1 MHLAAAAQELRSGKG
16 DFPAEG
22 WDLENP
28 VRTVKSIDAVATLQ
42 TAIRHASVTGEEAP
56 FAAYLAGVLPEIG
69 VTPIVADFV
78 PGRPNVWG
86 VKRGGGG
93 GRRLLLVGHT
103 DVVHARGWGERWA
116 GTERADP
123 FGAAVVD
130 GEVWGRGAADLKAG
144 ICTAIEALRILDASG
159 ETLAGDVILAFVG
172 DEESGEPGTGVSAGM
187 KAFAALLKSGGIPR
201 PDLAIYLEPT
211 TLDIYPAQI
220 GFFIGEIEVTGRT
233 VYFGVPEQGVDAL
246 KATHS
251 VLSALWEHSA
261 DLEGRGSHE
270 LVGRSF
276 LLVTSIEGG
285 GLIAVPGACRLSL
298 IRKLRPG
305 EGLSEARRELEA
317 VVRGAVND
325 PAVGIS
331 FAYPAGRDHEVG
343 GEAFE
348 VDPQLETIQLLQ
360 DVVRRHR
367 PDRGRIAGAPFW
379 SEGSFLTALG
389 IPAVYFAPGDI
400 GICHTL
406 EERVPIE
413 EYLTGIAAL
422 AEFIGRFCGV
432 AAPGQR

>member
-1 MHLAAAAQELRSGKG
+1 
-16 DFPAEG
+16 
-22 WDLENP
+22 
-28 VRTVKSIDAVATLQ
+28 VATLQ
-42 TAIRHASVTGEEAP
+42 AAIRHASVTGQEAR
-56 FAAYLAGVLPEIG
+56 FAAYLARILPEIG
-69 VTPIVADFV
+69 VEPVVTEFL

-86 VKRGGGG
+86 VKRGQGGG
-93 GRRLLLVGHT
+93 ARLLLVGHT

-123 FGAAVVD
+123 FGAAIVD

-144 ICTAIEALRILDASG
+144 ICTAIEALRTLDASG
-159 ETLAGDVILAFVG
+159 DTLAGDVVLAFVG

-187 KAFAALLKSGGIPR
+187 KAFATRLEAGDIPR

-220 GFFIGEIEVTGRT
+220 GFFICDIEVTGRT
-233 VYFGVPEQGVDAL
+233 AYFGMPEQGLDAL
-246 KATHS
+246 KAAHS
-251 VLSALWEHSA
+251 VLSALWAHSA
-261 DLEGRGSHE
+261 DLGGRGSHE

-285 GLIAVPGACRLSL
+285 GLIAVPGGCKLSL

-305 EGLSEARRELEA
+305 EDLSEARREIEA
-317 VVRGAVND
+317 VARGAVD
-325 PAVGIS
+325 EPAVGIA
-331 FAYPAGRDHEVG
+331 FAYPAGRDHAIG

-348 VDPQLETIQLLQ
+348 VDPQQEAIRLLQ

-379 SEGSFLTALG
+379 SEGSFLTARG

-406 EERVPIE
+406 EERVPVE

-422 AEFIGRFCGV
+422 AEFIARFCGC
-432 AAPGQR
+432 AAPEYDKQGRE